1 MPDFL
6 ITPGFD
12 RAINTLSFEA
22 ERINNLA
29 RAEYNDRFGFYQQ
42 MFGLYSYMRMT
53 QDLEYKIHYP
63 QGTPFMWQ
71 THNSCAWTPTG
82 TLSMGSNTIAPCKVK
97 INEEQCYDE
106 LFDSVYKSFLTW
118 EGPVVEMNALG
129 VQYTDELLRTIVENA
144 TLGARLTLSA
154 GQLHSSIAF
163 EAGASSR
170 IQDAF
175 NRTTNSCKGW
185 IKLVNELSATYPW
198 LEIGDADGGIVSGDI
213 STDGATYTG
222 SVVDLYDA
230 IMAEAPAKLQNAI
243 IEGGVGARSMAYPLF
258 IVSPSM
264 LRALYAEYQT
274 QNATAAMNKPRISQ
288 VAMTYNSRTV
298 MVYKIDETIV
308 VPLTEVG
315 EWEQYVTGT
324 SHFAYLTM
332 SGVIQLGASFN
343 SIPNAPAKVGVM
355 VQKSNNLNEY
365 GKYYFLAH
373 ALMATAINDVDYIA
387 GDYLYATP

>member
-22 ERINNLA
+22 ERINRLA
-29 RAEYNDRFGFYQQ
+29 RAEYNDKFGFYQQ
-42 MFGLYSYMRMT
+42 MFGVYSYMRMT
-53 QDLEYKIHYP
+53 QDLEYKIYYP
-63 QGTPFMWQ
+63 QGTPLLWQ
-71 THNSCAWTPTG
+71 AHNSCAWTPTG
-82 TLSMGSNTIAPCKVK
+82 TLSMGENTIAPCKVK

-106 LFDSVYKSFLTW
+106 LFDSVFKSFLSW
-118 EGPVVEMNALG
+118 DSSAVEMNALG
-129 VQYTDELLRTIVENA
+129 VQYTDELIRTIVENA

-154 GQLHSSIAF
+154 GQLHSGITFAT
-163 EAGASSR
+163 GASSR

-175 NRTTNSCKGW
+175 NRTADSCKGW
-185 IKLVNELSATYPW
+185 LKLVNELSSTYSW
-198 LEIGDADGGIVSGDI
+198 LAIGDADGGIVAGDI
-213 STDGATYTG
+213 SADATSYTG
-222 SVVDLYDA
+222 SVLDLYDA
-230 IMAEAPAKLQNAI
+230 IMGEAPAKLKNAI
-243 IEGGVGARSMAYPLF
+243 IEGGIGAGTTSYPLF
-258 IVSPSM
+258 VVSPSIF
-264 LRALYAEYQT
+264 RALYNDYQT
-274 QNATAAMNKPRISQ
+274 QNVTAAMNKPRISQ
-288 VAMTYNSRTV
+288 VAMNYNGRNV

-308 VPLTEVG
+308 VPLNEIA